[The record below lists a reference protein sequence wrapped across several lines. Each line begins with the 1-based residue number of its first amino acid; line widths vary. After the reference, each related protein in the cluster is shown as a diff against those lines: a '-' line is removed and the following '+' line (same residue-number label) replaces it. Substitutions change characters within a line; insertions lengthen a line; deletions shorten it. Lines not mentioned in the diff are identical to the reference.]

1 MIVIDGSQGEGGGQI
16 LRSSLALS
24 LVTRKPFRIERIRA
38 GRQKPGLLRQ
48 HLTAVTAAA
57 RIGAAYVEGAE
68 LGSQQL
74 TFIPSGLHGGV
85 YSFAIGTAGSTTLVL
100 QTILVP
106 LFFADTESTIEI
118 EGGTHNPASPPY
130 DFLVRSWLPLLRR
143 MGARA
148 EVELVRPGFFPAGG
162 GKIRVTVEPSKLGRL
177 ELLER
182 GALLGT
188 RARACVANLA
198 YAIAQR
204 EVAVV
209 GEKLGWTELQAHTLT
224 GSLGPGN
231 VLTLEAEYEHVT
243 EIVTGFGQR
252 GVPAEQV
259 ASRAS
264 DEMARYLES
273 AAAAG
278 EHLTDQL
285 LLPMALG
292 DGGVFTA
299 VTVSSHAVTN
309 AEVIGRF
316 LDVAVQVDGDRV
328 EVRK

>member
-24 LVTRKPFRIERIRA
+24 LVTGKPFRIERIRA
-38 GRQKPGLLRQ
+38 RRQKPGLLRQ
-48 HLTAVTAAA
+48 HLTAVMAAA
-57 RIGAAYVEGAE
+57 RVGAAAIEGAE

-74 TFIPSGLHGGV
+74 TFVPGGLHGGV
-85 YSFAIGTAGSTTLVL
+85 YSFQIGTAGSTTLVL

-106 LFFADTESTIEI
+106 LFFAETASTIEI
-118 EGGTHNPASPPY
+118 EGGTHNSNSPPF
-130 DFLVRSWLPLLRR
+130 DFLTRSYLPLLRR

-148 EVELVRPGFFPAGG
+148 EVELVRPGFYPAGG
-162 GKIRVTVEPSKLGRL
+162 GKILVTVEPSRLGRL

-182 GALLGT
+182 GALIAT
-188 RARACVANLA
+188 RARACVANLP
-198 YAIAQR
+198 YDIAQR

-209 GEKLGWTELQAHTLT
+209 GDKLGWTELQARTLT
-224 GSLGPGN
+224 DSVGPGN

-243 EIVTGFGQR
+243 EVVTGFGER
-252 GVPAEQV
+252 GVRAEEV

-264 DEMARYLES
+264 EEMLRYLS
-273 AAAAG
+273 AEGAAG
-278 EHLTDQL
+278 EHLADQL

-292 DGGVFTA
+292 GGGEFTA
-299 VTVSSHAVTN
+299 VTVSSHTTTN

-316 LDVAVQVDGDRV
+316 LDVRV
-328 EVRK
+328 GIEGGR